1 MRLKVSASKPVRE
14 RLKML
19 KYVSK
24 FMLDVLPSLLA
35 TVIGAYIVNH
45 YIVSKPDAP
54 VAAAVSTADPKADA
68 KAAKAETSDV
78 ANIPEPGVRAKG
90 ISEKAVLDKSAA
102 EKPAYKTADK
112 PAETASIPSD
122 TRRHQ
127 PAAREKTVA
136 KTVPAPQPAVVP
148 VVATPN
154 VVAAP
159 TPPVEAATPAEER
172 RDANDLARAAIE
184 RLRGMTDSSPRAP
197 EAARAADTPRVPD
210 APRVVSA
217 PPVEASRIVPAP
229 SVRPLPP
236 PIMVSTPAGDALDPA
251 AGSSQGKPPS
261 ADAARIGAARRRQP
275 IFRSR
280 RRSICV
286 PRRRYRWRGNAGT
299 LPKTCCRRRNR
310 CFTPS
315 CRNNSERI
323 VVLPGL
329 AADARKAALRGF
341 IPGADADGAAIGAGG
356 LGLVAEAFIGE
367 PPGRPDLRVV
377 RVGLRGLVEV
387 GGGFLDL
394 VQREVADR
402 AAQQRLGPLR
412 RQAVRRGKIV
422 DRELMPSFAL
432 IEQAATV

>member
-14 RLKML
+14 RLNML

-24 FMLDVLPSLLA
+24 FTLDVLPSLLA

-54 VAAAVSTADPKADA
+54 VAAATSTANPKADA
-68 KAAKAETSDV
+68 KAETSSDV

-102 EKPAYKTADK
+102 EKPAAEKPADKTADK
-112 PAETASIPSD
+112 PTETASIPSD

-136 KTVPAPQPAVVP
+136 KTVPAPQPAAPAVVP

-184 RLRGMTDSSPRAP
+184 RLRGITDSSPRVQ
-197 EAARAADTPRVPD
+197 EAARAADTPRSPD
-210 APRVVSA
+210 TPRAASA
-217 PPVEASRIVPAP
+217 PPADASRIVPAP

-251 AGSSQGKPPS
+251 AGSSQGKPPY
-261 ADAARIGAARRRQP
+261 ADAARIGDARRPTPPADIPVSPPLDLRAEATEPAAREHKNVAEDMLSAAKSV
-275 IFRSR
+275 FHA
-280 RRSICV
+280 V
-286 PRRRYRWRGNAGT
+286 
-299 LPKTCCRRRNR
+299 LPK
-310 CFTPS
+310 
-315 CRNNSERI
+315 
-323 VVLPGL
+323 
-329 AADARKAALRGF
+329 
-341 IPGADADGAAIGAGG
+341 
-356 LGLVAEAFIGE
+356 
-367 PPGRPDLRVV
+367 
-377 RVGLRGLVEV
+377 
-387 GGGFLDL
+387 
-394 VQREVADR
+394 
-402 AAQQRLGPLR
+402 
-412 RQAVRRGKIV
+412 
-422 DRELMPSFAL
+422 
-432 IEQAATV
+432 